1 MQRPPEADAAEPTA
15 AAPTAAVDVDLDDE
29 LLVDF
34 VGEEPTFA
42 WPMWWRARAQER
54 VTRDPSPWFLL
65 AVVLTGVFATGFS
78 VTILAVSL
86 PEVADSLGASAS
98 ILTFAITGPFLAL
111 ALAMPVLGKIGD
123 VHGHRRVYLLGLSG
137 FAVATAA
144 TALAWDAPSLIA
156 FRVIAAIAGA
166 ATGPASMAMIMHAFP
181 PGERAKAMGW
191 WSLVG
196 GGAPVIGLVAGGPL
210 VDAIGWRAIFVV
222 QAPLA
227 AVAVV
232 LAAFVL
238 PETTRG
244 TGALIDWWGAALL
257 AVAIVAGLGVLQ
269 FGGELGWTSPVLLA
283 PLAVAALAFLA
294 FLRVERRVAAP
305 LIPPALV
312 RRRNFGASVTSQ
324 WFTNFAYMGG
334 YIVTPALVQEVFG
347 FSVGQASFAM
357 VIRPLLFSIAAPI
370 AGYVAVRTGERRCAL
385 FGTALLVVGMA
396 MFLAASVW
404 EIVALV
410 FAGLAVGGVA
420 HGTSSPCLVTVAAN
434 DVAHEDLGVG
444 NAAQQM
450 VAQIGAVAGIQ
461 AMSAISVS
469 HSSNGFAVAYAFA
482 VAAAVASFLAALRV
496 RDRGRDPAP
505 AAVAS

>member
-1 MQRPPEADAAEPTA
+1 MQRPPEAGAVEPA
-15 AAPTAAVDVDLDDE
+15 AASATADVDLDDE

-42 WPMWWRARAQER
+42 WSVWWRARATER
-54 VTRDPSPWFLL
+54 QSRDRSPWFLL

-111 ALAMPVLGKIGD
+111 ALAMPVLGKLGD

-137 FAVATAA
+137 FALATAA

-156 FRVIAAIAGA
+156 FRVVAAIAGA

-181 PGERAKAMGW
+181 HGERAKAMGW

-210 VDAIGWRAIFVV
+210 VDAIGWRAIFIV

-227 AVAVV
+227 LVAVV

-238 PETTRG
+238 PETTKG

-257 AVAIVAGLGVLQ
+257 AVATVAGLGALQ
-269 FGGELGWTSPVLLA
+269 FGGELGWTNPLLLV
-283 PLAVAALAFLA
+283 PLAIAVVAFAAFV
-294 FLRVERRVAAP
+294 RVERRVAAP
-305 LIPPALV
+305 LIPLTLV
-312 RRRNFGASVTSQ
+312 RQRNYGASVTSQ

-334 YIVTPALVQEVFG
+334 YIVTPVLVQEMFG

-357 VIRPLLFSIAAPI
+357 VIRPLMFSIAAPI
-370 AGYVAVRTGERRCAL
+370 AGYVAVRVGERRCAL
-385 FGTALLVVGMA
+385 FGTALLVVGMGT
-396 MFLAASVW
+396 FFAASVY
-404 EIVALV
+404 EMVALV
-410 FAGLAVGGVA
+410 FVGLAVGGVA
-420 HGTSSPCLVTVAAN
+420 HGTASPCLVTVAAN

-444 NAAQQM
+444 NGAQEM
-450 VAQIGAVAGIQ
+450 MAQIGTVAGIQ

-469 HSSNGFAVAYAFA
+469 HSSNGFATAYALGVVAAIGSFLVALRIRDRARALPETA
-482 VAAAVASFLAALRV
+482 VAAA
-496 RDRGRDPAP
+496 
-505 AAVAS
+505 

>member
-1 MQRPPEADAAEPTA
+1 MQRPPDAAAAAAADASA
-15 AAPTAAVDVDLDDE
+15 ATDLDDE

-42 WPMWWRARAQER
+42 WPVWWRARLGE
-54 VTRDPSPWFLL
+54 TRSRDRSPWFLL

-86 PEVADSLGASAS
+86 PDVADSLDASAS

-111 ALAMPVLGKIGD
+111 ALAMPVLGKLGD
-123 VHGHRRVYLLGLSG
+123 IHGHRRVYLIGLSG

-156 FRVIAAIAGA
+156 FRVVAAIAGA

-181 PGERAKAMGW
+181 HGERAKAMGW

-210 VDAIGWRAIFVV
+210 VDAIGWRAIFIV

-227 AVAVV
+227 LVAVV

-238 PETTRG
+238 PETERG
-244 TGALIDWWGAALL
+244 ARAVIDWWGAALL
-257 AVAIVAGLGVLQ
+257 AIATVAGLGALQ
-269 FGGELGWTSPVLLA
+269 FGGELGWTNPVLLV
-283 PLAVAALAFLA
+283 PLAIAAGAFVA

-305 LIPPALV
+305 LIPPVLV
-312 RRRNFGASVTSQ
+312 RRRNYRASVTSQ

-334 YIVTPALVQEVFG
+334 YIVTPILVQEIFG

-357 VIRPLLFSIAAPI
+357 VIRPLMFSIAAPI
-370 AGYVAVRTGERRCAL
+370 AGYVAVRVGERRCAV
-385 FGTALLVVGMA
+385 FGTGLLIVGMA
-396 MFLAASVW
+396 TFFAASVW
-404 EIVALV
+404 ETVALV
-410 FAGLAVGGVA
+410 FVGLAVGGVA
-420 HGTSSPCLVTVAAN
+420 HGTASPCLVTVAAN

-450 VAQIGAVAGIQ
+450 VAQIGTVAGIQ
-461 AMSAISVS
+461 AMSAVS
-469 HSSNGFAVAYAFA
+469 IGHSSGAFA
-482 VAAAVASFLAALRV
+482 AAYGLGIAAAIGSFLAALRV
-496 RDRGRDPAP
+496 RDRGRE
-505 AAVAS
+505 VAMVTT